1 MNRTMSPST
10 TPTDTPKTAKRKG
23 TRSVSSLTPAQ
34 LARKRANDREAQR
47 AIRARTKEHI
57 DKLERTIDQLKA
69 EKEDGFGKVLM
80 ERNRVLEEEIKN
92 LTNQATAA
100 GLPIHHSSSYLNLHN
115 EELQS
120 MRNAAMNPRSQQ
132 YGQTIRASSDPFT
145 NGYTHLAT
153 PHGMP
158 TPDPAEG
165 WSSAPLSAIP
175 VTVTTAVSSPASC
188 GPSDDYRYHSS
199 SAPMI
204 EPISVPPTSVPYQ
217 HDIEYENGVDSSSE
231 DTQSRLHHEYSR
243 DQHFSRPQSNHHH
256 HSSMGHSYS
265 MHHQNQG
272 GWASIYASPPVYAG
286 GYPNNPSM

>member
-1 MNRTMSPST
+1 M
-10 TPTDTPKTAKRKG
+10 
-23 TRSVSSLTPAQ
+23 LT
-34 LARKRANDREAQR
+34 LD
-47 AIRARTKEHI
+47 
-57 DKLERTIDQLKA
+57 L
-69 EKEDGFGKVLM
+69 V
-80 ERNRVLEEEIKN
+80 
-92 LTNQATAA
+92 
-100 GLPIHHSSSYLNLHN
+100 HN

-231 DTQSRLHHEYSR
+231 DTQARMHHEYSR
-243 DQHFSRPQSNHHH
+243 GMLGFLHFFFQFLMCRSGLTKINRS
-256 HSSMGHSYS
+256 
-265 MHHQNQG
+265 
-272 GWASIYASPPVYAG
+272 AL
-286 GYPNNPSM
+286 